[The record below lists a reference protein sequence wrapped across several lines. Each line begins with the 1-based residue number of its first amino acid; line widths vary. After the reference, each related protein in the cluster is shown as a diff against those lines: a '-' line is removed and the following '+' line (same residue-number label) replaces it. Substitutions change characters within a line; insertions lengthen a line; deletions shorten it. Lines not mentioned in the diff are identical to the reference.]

1 MVVQVK
7 ICRRQASIAVTVGGA
22 AAVRAVPAG
31 CLQLVTTRQGRQG
44 GTQPWI
50 LQSGDLVSIVSAR
63 ISWPVDAYERSRLA
77 LCVALGKEAQKHL
90 GSADEGADVEKCRG
104 GGGLGSCFSVQ
115 VKRRGYEWY

>member
-77 LCVALGKEAQKHL
+77 LCVALLCVCVCACVCVCVCVCVLTPKTSL
-90 GSADEGADVEKCRG
+90 SGA
-104 GGGLGSCFSVQ
+104 
-115 VKRRGYEWY
+115 